1 MSSPL
6 PQPVPKDLREQMI
19 DFIRKAPEDELP
31 EINRRLLIA
40 ERDKLWREVQEQAT
54 KDAESGKFG
63 GVQERIEEYRARV
76 KDA

>member
-19 DFIRKAPEDELP
+19 DFIQRAPEEELL

-54 KDAESGKFG
+54 KDAASGKFE

>member
-19 DFIRKAPEDELP
+19 DFIQRAPEEELP

-40 ERDKLWREVQEQAT
+40 ERDKLWRDVQEQASH
-54 KDAESGKFG
+54 DADSGKFE
-63 GVQERIEEYRARV
+63 GVQEMVEEYRARL
-76 KDA
+76 KGT